1 VYVKKDTLEMGV
13 NSAILSFN
21 EGTAGLKRVFEYLN
35 MTRGVKTSSGSLK
48 KDKRRLSN
56 MKRKEKSP
64 IKKRRVQLTGYLKAG
79 LARNKNLKLKNRILL
94 EVFRSFL

>member
-64 IKKRRVQLTGYLKAG
+64 IKKRRVQLTGISKG
-79 LARNKNLKLKNRILL
+79 WIDKEQEL
-94 EVFRSFL
+94 EAEKSYASGSF

>member
-1 VYVKKDTLEMGV
+1 MTMKDTLEMGV

-35 MTRGVKTSSGSLK
+35 MTRGVKTASGSLK

-56 MKRKEKSP
+56 MERKEKSP
-64 IKKRRVQLTGYLKAG
+64 IKKRRVQLRGISKG
-79 LARNKNLKLKNRILL
+79 WIDREQEL
-94 EVFRSFL
+94 EAEKSYASGSF